1 MSEGYEEQIPLYEKM
16 YELALEQEKCVREG
30 EVDTDRLIALIN
42 QRQELIS
49 SLEAMQAKIGELKG
63 KIVAI
68 LGILEFSISG
78 ITQQYN
84 GTAVTQLAATM
95 EKSTA
100 FLVKIKDLD
109 KINEETLRYKIKETA
124 DNLQHIQKEK
134 KAKNAYQNKMVNN
147 DGVFVDF
154 SK

>member
-1 MSEGYEEQIPLYEKM
+1 
-16 YELALEQEKCVREG
+16 
-30 EVDTDRLIALIN
+30 
-42 QRQELIS
+42 
-49 SLEAMQAKIGELKG
+49 
-63 KIVAI
+63 
-68 LGILEFSISG
+68 
-78 ITQQYN
+78 
-84 GTAVTQLAATM
+84 M